1 MKNDTPHAHQP
12 TVDAG
17 SFGAW
22 LAHTRAALRGEGGV
36 DVPCGACVGC
46 CISSYP
52 IPLRPTD
59 TRAIDAVPAELSAYT
74 PNGQLMMI
82 AREDGTCPMFRSGL
96 CTIYDAR
103 PQTCR
108 DYDCRVFAAAGIAAG
123 GPERTVIN
131 RRVNEWR
138 FSYANED
145 ERRQHAAV
153 RAAAAFIRDKAEVFP
168 ARVPNTPTGIAVLAI
183 KTYPVF
189 LRPDLGAQSDAQ
201 IADAILATCRAF
213 DAGSNAT

>member
-1 MKNDTPHAHQP
+1 MNPDALPSNKP

-17 SFGAW
+17 AFGAW
-22 LAHTRAALRGEGGV
+22 LAQTRAALRGEGGV
-36 DVPCGACVGC
+36 EVPCGACVGC

-59 TRAIDAVPAELSAYT
+59 KRAIDEVPIEYYAHT
-74 PNGQLMMI
+74 PSGQIMMI
-82 AREDGTCPMFRSGL
+82 PREGGTCPMFNSGL

-131 RRVNEWR
+131 RRVEEWR
-138 FSYANED
+138 FSYEGAA
-145 ERRQHAAV
+145 ERELHDAIR
-153 RAAAAFIRDKAEVFP
+153 RAAAFIRDKGPSFP
-168 ARVPNTPTGIAVLAI
+168 GRVPTAPTGIAVLAI
-183 KTYPVF
+183 KTYEVF
-189 LRPDLGAQSDAQ
+189 LRPDIAALSDAD
-201 IADAILATCRAF
+201 IAQAIVEANRNF
-213 DAGSNAT
+213 DAGIERT